1 MYSIQELTSYE
12 GSGGIGLNNNG
23 DAVGYANDDP
33 VYSYVLAAIWFSSGG
48 KYVAPHIT
56 DASNLNA
63 INSHGVAVGFLGFP
77 GTWTTH
83 AMMVKDGLL
92 TDLTSIPNAQMS
104 GEAYAI
110 NSSGIV
116 CADGGLLVNVA
127 STPMTAT
134 PMPAFAGYDTLIP
147 FTINDD
153 GDVAGACSQDGAP
166 EHGFLYHNG
175 SYWDLGPNDEG
186 DFCLNNNRTLV
197 GSIPSP
203 VLAPAVWQWDASG
216 SAPTLSTPPLP
227 PGFASGY
234 LTGIND
240 SGMMVGAGRDNS
252 PAYSKAFISNG
263 TNSTDLNLLISDP
276 SWDNLDEA
284 DAINNSGQIVGTG
297 RHNGL
302 QKAFLLSPARPRFSP
317 SELESLLQYVRVSLG
332 VMVDGGGWTSGGP
345 VDPYGPISA
354 AWKDALIGLAMDA
367 ASNRVSDIVGR
378 EAIRLAALEMTRKS
392 VDRLIA
398 QAKTPASSLAP
409 SQQGDLMG
417 RRKRGRLARRSRQQG
432 AAEAES

>member
-63 INSHGVAVGFLGFP
+63 INSYGVAVGFLGFP

-92 TDLTSIPNAQMS
+92 TDLTSIPSAQMS

-147 FTINDD
+147 FTINDE

-166 EHGFLYHNG
+166 EHGFLYRNG

-203 VLAPAVWQWDASG
+203 VLAPAVWQWGRIRLRADAKHATFAARICIGLPLRDQRFWHDGRSG
-216 SAPTLSTPPLP
+216 QRQ
-227 PGFASGY
+227 FAS
-234 LTGIND
+234 LFE
-240 SGMMVGAGRDNS
+240 SVHLQRDE
-252 PAYSKAFISNG
+252 
-263 TNSTDLNLLISDP
+263 
-276 SWDNLDEA
+276 LD
-284 DAINNSGQIVGTG
+284 
-297 RHNGL
+297 
-302 QKAFLLSPARPRFSP
+302 
-317 SELESLLQYVRVSLG
+317 
-332 VMVDGGGWTSGGP
+332 GP
-345 VDPYGPISA
+345 
-354 AWKDALIGLAMDA
+354 
-367 ASNRVSDIVGR
+367 
-378 EAIRLAALEMTRKS
+378 
-392 VDRLIA
+392 
-398 QAKTPASSLAP
+398 
-409 SQQGDLMG
+409 
-417 RRKRGRLARRSRQQG
+417 
-432 AAEAES
+432 